1 MPSRHDTRH
10 DTTRVVLFY
19 GTGRLDFYSLYVR
32 MPHAVSHI
40 LHHAQ
45 VVRQIGCLSAV
56 TTKIETMYFLPS
68 CYPLGV
74 LRFSITSMAT
84 ALYSHLAH

>member
-1 MPSRHDTRH
+1 
-10 DTTRVVLFY
+10 
-19 GTGRLDFYSLYVR
+19 

-56 TTKIETMYFLPS
+56 TTEIETMYFSHHVTPGGS
-68 CYPLGV
+68 PV
-74 LRFSITSMAT
+74 HRFSITSMAI

>member
-1 MPSRHDTRH
+1 MPSRH

-19 GTGRLDFYSLYVR
+19 GTGRLDVYSLYVH
-32 MPHAVSHI
+32 MPHAISHI

-56 TTKIETMYFLPS
+56 TTEIETMYFFLPS
-68 CYPLGV
+68 CSPLGV
-74 LRFSITSMAT
+74 SGSPLLRHFNGDCSI
-84 ALYSHLAH
+84 

>member
-1 MPSRHDTRH
+1 M
-10 DTTRVVLFY
+10 TTRVVLFY
-19 GTGRLDFYSLYVR
+19 GTGRLDFYSLYVH

-56 TTKIETMYFLPS
+56 TTEIETMYFLLS
-68 CYPLGV
+68 RNRLSPLHHFTV
-74 LRFSITSMAT
+74 TSMAT

>member
-1 MPSRHDTRH
+1 MPSRH

-19 GTGRLDFYSLYVR
+19 GTGRLDFYSLYVH

-56 TTKIETMYFLPS
+56 TTEIEMMYFSP
-68 CYPLGV
+68 
-74 LRFSITSMAT
+74 IM
-84 ALYSHLAH
+84 